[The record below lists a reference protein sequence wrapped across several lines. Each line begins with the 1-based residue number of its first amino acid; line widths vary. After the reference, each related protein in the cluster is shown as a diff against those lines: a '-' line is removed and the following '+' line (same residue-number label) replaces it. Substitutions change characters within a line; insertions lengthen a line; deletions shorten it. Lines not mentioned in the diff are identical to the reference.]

1 MQSAKTGDKVTV
13 HYTGKLADGTQFDT
27 SQPDSPIEFT
37 IGESMVIPGFE
48 QAVIGM
54 SPGDSKTTT
63 IPQDE
68 GYGPHRE
75 EMVLTVERAN
85 IPANIDLELGQ
96 QLGLQYENNQSLT
109 VTITDISEDT
119 VTLDGNHPLAGQDLV
134 FDIRLVEIA

>member
-13 HYTGKLADGTQFDT
+13 HYTGKLTDGTQFDT
-27 SQPDSPIEFT
+27 SRPDSPIEFT
-37 IGESMVIPGFE
+37 IGESMVISGFE

-54 SPGDSKTTT
+54 SPGDTKTTT
-63 IPQDE
+63 IPQAE

-75 EMVLTVERAN
+75 EMILTVDRAN

-109 VTITDISEDT
+109 VTVTNISEDA

-134 FDIRLVEIA
+134 FDIHLVEIA

>member
-13 HYTGKLADGTQFDT
+13 HYTGKLTDGTQFDT
-27 SQPDSPIEFT
+27 SRPDSPIEFT
-37 IGESMVIPGFE
+37 IGENMVIPGFE

-54 SPGDSKTTT
+54 SPGDTKTTT
-63 IPQDE
+63 IPETE

-75 EMVLTVERAN
+75 EMILTVDRAN

-109 VTITDISEDT
+109 VTVTDISADS

-134 FDIRLVEIA
+134 FDIQLVEIV